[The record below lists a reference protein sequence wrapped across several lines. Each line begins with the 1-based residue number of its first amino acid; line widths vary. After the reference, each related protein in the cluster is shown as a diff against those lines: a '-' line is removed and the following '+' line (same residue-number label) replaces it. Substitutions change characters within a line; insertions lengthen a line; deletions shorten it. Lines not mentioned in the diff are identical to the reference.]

1 MPPRASR
8 GDNAKSQPTNSPK
21 RNRGSGPRNDDDA
34 IRADD
39 DGAPLVDGVGKQ
51 GGSGRKRQ
59 ASWRWLESPRVWVAE
74 VVWRSCVAVLIVV
87 AAANAKQG
95 AADIKLDQAQSSPT
109 VLAVP
114 APEPAKPAS
123 IAVPVPPGSP
133 TPNRCPPIL
142 RQGTSFHWQE
152 TRVEENRAG
161 GGMRVHPEPVPQPRL
176 ALGSWDYC
184 EAPVMLP
191 KTGDD
196 DPNESTHT
204 LHHAFIFVRHGDRT
218 PTTWPVAS
226 ANFSATPAPTRT
238 LSRTGTKRYPTP
250 QWPGNC
256 STDFNRTIASAVH
269 FAMGVY
275 APQRLPLPPAQ
286 LIDTQHP
293 NEDPLSLSN
302 PSLKNTIFDYFDPTD
317 LLSGPH
323 GLPKL
328 LALFDMVATAR
339 CHDIS
344 LCLPESLPVGH
355 GPGPCVSPVVLDRLL
370 VWAGKQ
376 FMRVS
381 RDFARAT
388 GGRALRELVVESRA
402 NPGLS
407 VFATH
412 DTTIAVLLR
421 ALDVKV
427 DVWPH
432 MPARWC

>member
-1 MPPRASR
+1 M
-8 GDNAKSQPTNSPK
+8 
-21 RNRGSGPRNDDDA
+21 GSYSLR
-34 IRADD
+34 
-39 DGAPLVDGVGKQ
+39 LV
-51 GGSGRKRQ
+51 
-59 ASWRWLESPRVWVAE
+59 
-74 VVWRSCVAVLIVV
+74 C
-87 AAANAKQG
+87 
-95 AADIKLDQAQSSPT
+95 T
-109 VLAVP
+109 V
-114 APEPAKPAS
+114 
-123 IAVPVPPGSP
+123 
-133 TPNRCPPIL
+133 
-142 RQGTSFHWQE
+142 
-152 TRVEENRAG
+152 
-161 GGMRVHPEPVPQPRL
+161 
-176 ALGSWDYC
+176 
-184 EAPVMLP
+184 
-191 KTGDD
+191 
-196 DPNESTHT
+196 
-204 LHHAFIFVRHGDRT
+204 GDRT

-226 ANFSATPAPTRT
+226 ANFSATPGPNSHSVTPLWSNCDPVT
-238 LSRTGTKRYPTP
+238 VSSRTGTKRYPTP

-256 STDFNRTIASAVH
+256 VLGQLTRLGAHQLNRLGRFYGQQYRSLVRTRNLRFKSTDFNRTIASAVH

-328 LALFDMVATAR
+328 LAFGNQPWTERNLGRLFDMVATAR

-427 DVWPH
+427 DVWP
-432 MPARWC
+432 AYASQVVVEKWVGKEDGAIKYRVLYNGKDVCKAKGACGILYE